1 MDFIC
6 NVCGTHNTGVDTF
19 GREVPNCTG
28 CLSTVRIRALLYA
41 FSLELFGAPLL
52 LRDFPALKGLRGVGM
67 TDSDSYAKILAEK
80 FDYRNTFFDR
90 DPRLDITEL
99 DARDEGTLDFL
110 ISSEVFEHVKPPFEK
125 ALENALRFLRPNG
138 VLVLTVP
145 YAPQGPAIERF
156 PQFED
161 AGLVQLRGGA
171 VLVNRTSQGELQ
183 VFDNLIFHGGA
194 GSTLEM
200 RRLSEAELRSA
211 LLTAGFSELRFF
223 TEDYAP
229 FGVCHTESWSLP
241 VAARKQPFSFSA
253 SVRGDLMRQ
262 FGELRREI
270 SRLCARLEHELGQNA
285 ELHNALTQRTEWAH
299 GLEGEL
305 KAEREIVAQL
315 QADLVSRTEWARDL
329 ERQLEEA
336 TNAAVVLQAEVESR
350 TKWAQDLDGQFQER
364 TAWALQLNHRAEE
377 LERDL
382 RTLRASKWNR
392 LGRLLR
398 LVK

>member
-6 NVCGTHNTGVDTF
+6 NVCGTRNNGVETF

-41 FSLELFGAPLL
+41 FSQELFGAPLL
-52 LRDFPALKGLRGVGM
+52 LRDFPVLKGLRGVGM
-67 TDSDSYAKILAEK
+67 TDSDSYARTLAEK

-99 DARDEGTLDFL
+99 DARDESTLDFL

-125 ALENALRFLRPNG
+125 ALENALRFLRSNG

-145 YAPQGPAIERF
+145 YAPQGPAIEHF

-161 AGLVQLRGGA
+161 AGLVQLRDGA
-171 VLVNRTSQGELQ
+171 VLVNRTAQGDLQ
-183 VFDNLIFHGGA
+183 VFDKLVFHGGV

-200 RRLSEAELRSA
+200 RRLSEADLRSA
-211 LLTAGFSELRFF
+211 LLAAGFMELRFY

-241 VAARKQPFSFSA
+241 VAARKQPFSFNA
-253 SVRGDLMRQ
+253 SVRGDLMQQ
-262 FGELRREI
+262 FGELRQEI

-285 ELHNALTQRTEWAH
+285 ELHNALAQRTEWAH
-299 GLEGEL
+299 GLEDEL
-305 KAEREIVAQL
+305 KAEREIIQQL
-315 QADLVSRTEWARDL
+315 QAELLSRTEWARDL
-329 ERQLEEA
+329 ELQLEET
-336 TNAAVVLQAEVESR
+336 TNSAAALAAEVENR
-350 TKWAQDLDGQFQER
+350 TKWAQNLDAQFQER
-364 TAWALQLNHRAEE
+364 TSWALQLNHRTEE
-377 LERDL
+377 LEREL
-382 RTLRASKWNR
+382 RTSRAAKWTR

>member
-1 MDFIC
+1 LDFIC
-6 NVCGTHNTGVDTF
+6 NVCGTHNTGVETF

-41 FSLELFGAPLL
+41 FSQELFGAPLL

-90 DPRLDITEL
+90 DPRLDITEF

-138 VLVLTVP
+138 VLILTVP

-171 VLVNRTSQGELQ
+171 VLVNRTAQGDLQ
-183 VFDNLIFHGGA
+183 VFDKLIFHGGA

-200 RRLSEAELRSA
+200 RRLSEADLRSA
-211 LLTAGFSELRFF
+211 LLAAGFTGLRFY

-229 FGVCHTESWSLP
+229 FGVRHTESWSLP

-253 SVRGDLMRQ
+253 SVRADLMRQ
-262 FGELRREI
+262 FGELRQEI
-270 SRLCARLEHELGQNA
+270 SRLCARLEHEAGQNA
-285 ELHNALTQRTEWAH
+285 ELHNALAQRTEWAH
-299 GLEGEL
+299 GLEDEL
-305 KAEREIVAQL
+305 KAEREIIAQL

-336 TNAAVVLQAEVESR
+336 TNSAAALAAEVESR

-364 TAWALQLNHRAEE
+364 TAWALQLNHRTEE
-377 LERDL
+377 LDREL
-382 RTLRASKWNR
+382 RTLRAAKWNR

-398 LVK
+398 LLP